1 MTGFLVGLL
10 AMVGCGSSASDTK
23 PSMPVVS
30 FAAEVPQGYNP
41 CQDVPQ
47 RVLDAGQ
54 LHSKEPVEGK
64 ALLAVDGVKDRW
76 MKYRG
81 CRWFR
86 TDSYWVKI
94 TTTVE
99 TVDIALWY
107 HSLDSKL
114 PDAQE
119 FTIAGR
125 RAVSRRPSLYL
136 FNVACVANVDMKG
149 GSLAIEVY
157 DPKARANPGGNATPT
172 VNPGSTDVCVLVRNL
187 VEQVV
192 PSLPATA

>member
-1 MTGFLVGLL
+1 MTGFLVGLP
-10 AMVGCGSSASDTK
+10 AMMGCGSSVSDTK

-47 RVLDAGQ
+47 GVLDAEQ
-54 LHSKEPVEGK
+54 LHSKEPLQGRSS
-64 ALLAVDGVKDRW
+64 LRGVKDPI
-76 MKYRG
+76 KFRG

-86 TDSYWVKI
+86 TNSWWVKI
-94 TTTVE
+94 TTTVL
-99 TVDIALWY
+99 TVDIALWHHNL
-107 HSLDSKL
+107 HSEL

-125 RAVSRRPSLYL
+125 RAISRRPELEL
-136 FNVACVANVDMKG
+136 INVTCTVNVDMKG

-157 DPKARANPGGNATPT
+157 DPKARANTGGNATPT
-172 VNPGSTDVCVLVRNL
+172 VNPGSTDVCTLARNL
-187 VEQVV
+187 AEQVV